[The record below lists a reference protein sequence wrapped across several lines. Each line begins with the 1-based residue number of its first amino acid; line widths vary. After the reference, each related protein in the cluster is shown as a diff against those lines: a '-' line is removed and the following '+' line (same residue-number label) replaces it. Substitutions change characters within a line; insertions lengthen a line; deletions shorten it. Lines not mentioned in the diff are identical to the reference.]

1 MCFLQLVV
9 CILCFPTCVFY
20 VSQSELR
27 HLQCTISVSVCSRV
41 INQLLVLFSRWLC
54 YSSRQLQCMVSVCV
68 CAHDLEWIGKFGEF
82 FRVNSFIN
90 SSLVCFFFPRM
101 NCAVE
106 VSLDGLCL
114 VTARCV
120 HFMVPKMDCAIN
132 RVQSVYVCARIWP
145 RVNCKISASFF
156 RCTVLFTVRCFFGA
170 SQKKWIAPPTVHS
183 ACACVCVS
191 HLNRCIWCF
200 FFHSFL
206 ASD

>member
-68 CAHDLEWIGKFGEF
+68 CAHDLEWIGKFRWVFPGEQFYQQFARLF
-82 FRVNSFIN
+82 FVSQNELRRVSF
-90 SSLVCFFFPRM
+90 SWWTV
-101 NCAVE
+101 
-106 VSLDGLCL
+106 L

-183 ACACVCVS
+183 ACACVCVC
-191 HLNRCIWCF
+191 HI
-200 FFHSFL
+200 
-206 ASD
+206 